1 MLLGASVAR
10 VYKKGQVTIPKAV
23 REAAGIEI
31 GDKVIIE
38 AREHE
43 IIVRRPRGVLEFTPP
58 ATRRLDELPW
68 PEARRAA
75 REDHLARRRDA

>member
-1 MLLGASVAR
+1 VSVAR

-23 REAAGIEI
+23 REAAGINI
-31 GDKVIIE
+31 GDKVIVE

-43 IIVRRPRGVLEFTPP
+43 IIVRRP
-58 ATRRLDELPW
+58 RLDELPW

-75 REDHLARRRDA
+75 REDRLARRRDA